1 VGDVFFL
8 AFLAALYP
16 TLLAATTVMLVLPHP
31 KRLLL
36 GYLLGAAM
44 TSVTVGLVIVFA
56 LRDSGLVH
64 TTKAALGPGADIAL
78 GCLALTIAL
87 VLGTGRD
94 QRLVERR
101 RKRKAAK
108 GGSDGPPRW
117 QQALGRGSAR
127 TTFVVGAL
135 LTLPGATYITALYR
149 ISDEN
154 LSDPLTVASVLAFNV
169 IMLMLLEIP
178 LLAYTI
184 APDWTPK
191 AVERFK
197 RALRERGR
205 GWAIRGAAIVGILF
219 VLRGVLTLIVQG

>member
-1 VGDVFFL
+1 MGDVFFL

-16 TLLAATTVMLVLPHP
+16 TLLAATTVMLLLPHP
-31 KRLLL
+31 KRLLI

-44 TSVTVGLVIVFA
+44 TSVTLGLVIVFT
-56 LRDSGLVH
+56 LRHSGLVH
-64 TTKAALGPGADIAL
+64 TTQATLGPGADIAL
-78 GCLALTIAL
+78 GLLALTIAF

-94 QRLVERR
+94 QRVVERR
-101 RKRKAAK
+101 RERKAAR
-108 GGSDGPPRW
+108 GPSGPPRW

-149 ISDEN
+149 IADEN
-154 LSDPLTVASVLAFNV
+154 LADPLTVAVILAFNL

-197 RALRERGR
+197 AALRERGR
-205 GWAIRGAAIVGILF
+205 GWAVRGAAIVGIL
-219 VLRGVLTLIVQG
+219 LIARGIITLLV